1 MSHVHFLCKLVP
13 PLPKI
18 HLLVIYPSIMMITEQ
33 IRCLH
38 PCWGLLLTYGLAT
51 RHACYAPASRPLR
64 ARYAPLRARYAPSI
78 YMCGFPKT
86 RRYLLNKSNNT
97 IIWRLNIRQV
107 NKDLYV
113 EVESPRQVVNQWEN
127 VWKCADYGADYSMKK
142 NCWKYSKTCDE
153 GTLLY
158 PGQSVPTWQVPSSQ
172 VCPNNMKT
180 PYFKMIIP
188 YFIHFSFNSYHAY
201 TYTHPTSYRFM
212 QFDNKVW

>member
-1 MSHVHFLCKLVP
+1 MGWL
-13 PLPKI
+13 
-18 HLLVIYPSIMMITEQ
+18 
-33 IRCLH
+33 
-38 PCWGLLLTYGLAT
+38 LAT
-51 RHACYAPASRPLR
+51 LATRPLR
-64 ARYAPLRARYAPSI
+64 ARYAPATRPLRARYSPSI
-78 YMCGFPKT
+78 YMCGSPKT
-86 RRYLLNKSNNT
+86 RRYLLNKSSNT

-113 EVESPRQVVNQWEN
+113 EVESHSRLLINEKMCGSVQTT
-127 VWKCADYGADYSMKK
+127 VWKKPCIILAWKTHVRIG
-142 NCWKYSKTCDE
+142 WKYSKTCDE
-153 GTLLY
+153 GTPLY

-212 QFDNKVW
+212 QFDNKVWELNRHKIAFEIKESYI